1 MSNRKRRA
9 AFNPELLGDLA
20 DVLPPVEHVRI
31 SGGHDEGN
39 DYDPV
44 NSDAAAE
51 PLTTLSIVGSGATE
65 DDSDEDHLV
74 RSAPQHET
82 TPSSSG
88 ARQKD
93 STSWKGQSEG
103 STTAAVVEDTS
114 TRRRDARRRNTR
126 RDSSTTPSRIA
137 PPEVALPQAVYV
149 ALRSLTLDER
159 NSNPATARSYGQVVL
174 DAVEKHADEL
184 KDHWVGATSS
194 ASSGLFKRAEAGR
207 PTRRRHQKPR
217 ARVPLAGVINADAS
231 LLDQLAIDWGAGSRS
246 ALVEEALRRYLD
258 VSSAD

>member
-1 MSNRKRRA
+1 MSSRKRRA

-20 DVLPPVEHVRI
+20 DVLPPVEPAQG
-31 SGGHDEGN
+31 SGGRDHDS
-39 DYDPV
+39 V
-44 NSDAAAE
+44 NSDDAAK
-51 PLTTLSIVGSGATE
+51 PVTTLSVVGSGGTG
-65 DDSDEDHLV
+65 DDPDEDHPV
-74 RSAPQHET
+74 KPTPQQEA
-82 TPSSSG
+82 PSSSSG
-88 ARQKD
+88 SHQED
-93 STSWKGQSEG
+93 STPRKEQSEG
-103 STTAAVVEDTS
+103 VRTAAVVDDTN
-114 TRRRDARRRNTR
+114 TRRRADARRRNTR
-126 RDSSTTPSRIA
+126 RDSSPTPSRIA
-137 PPEVALPQAVYV
+137 PPEVALPQALYV

-184 KDHWVGATSS
+184 QDHWVGVASR

-207 PTRRRHQKPR
+207 PTRRRHQEPR

-258 VSSAD
+258 VPSAD